1 MIVPGH
7 QRRIVTPGQV
17 FRYLVVTSRQVVDQ
31 GWIVRISLPMLTHR
45 LSPAFAQPLQGEL
58 AVITRT
64 TGYKLRRA
72 AALTNYPGVITT
84 SGAAPAQAS
93 LLGGLLGTVGGLVGG
108 LVGVV
113 STALDT
119 TTGLLTGADWG
130 YSTTQTSMGLV
141 NQTVGADTVQGRG
154 YTGKGVGVALID
166 SGVVPVQGLTSG
178 NVVNGPDLSLDNPSF
193 QLTNHDGFGHG
204 THMAGIIAG
213 NDGTSTGFKGVAPG
227 AKLLSVKVGAYD
239 GAVDVSQVIAAIDWV
254 VQHKADNGMNVR
266 VINLSYGTNGVQ
278 SYQLDPLA
286 AAVEHAWQAGI
297 VVVVAGGNSGT
308 STTSLDN
315 PATDPFVISVGADD
329 PNGTANELDDV
340 IPDFSSRG
348 SSSRHV
354 DLVAP
359 GQSIVSLRH
368 PGSVIDV
375 EYPKAVVNTRY
386 FKGSGTSQA
395 TAVVSGAVALLLQQH
410 PTWTPDQV
418 KAALTSTPVRLPQAS
433 SQDRGAGLLNVV
445 AASAAIPGTSAQ
457 PWTPSSGLGTLEGA
471 RGSDHVGDNG
481 TDLTG
486 EKDIFGRPW
495 VASTWAAASASRTAW
510 SGGVWNGST
519 WTGTCWCSTS
529 WANSTWS
536 NSTWSGN
543 DWANST
549 WSSHTWSA
557 ETWDSHTWSGSGWVS
572 HTWSGHSWSGSAWG

>member
-1 MIVPGH
+1 MIVPAH

-17 FRYLVVTSRQVVDQ
+17 FGYLVVTSRQVVDQ
-31 GWIVRISLPMLTHR
+31 DWIVHISLPMLTHR

-72 AALTNYPGVITT
+72 AALTLACGVIST

-130 YSTTQTSMGLV
+130 YSASQTSMSSV
-141 NQTVGADTVQGRG
+141 EQTIGADKMWSLG

-178 NVVNGPDLSLDNPSF
+178 NVVNGPDLSLDNPMRG
-193 QLTNHDGFGHG
+193 LVDKDGFGHG

-213 NDGTSTGFKGVAPG
+213 NDGTAGGFKGVAPG
-227 AKLLSVKVGAYD
+227 AKLLDVKVGAYD

-254 VQHKADNGMNVR
+254 VQHRADNGMNIR
-266 VINLSYGTNGVQ
+266 VINLSYGTDGVQ
-278 SYQLDPLA
+278 GTQVDPLA
-286 AAVEHAWQAGI
+286 AAVEHAWQKGI
-297 VVVVAGGNSGT
+297 VVVVAGGNTGT
-308 STTSLDN
+308 TRTSLDN
-315 PATDPFVISVGADD
+315 PATDPFVLSVGADD
-329 PNGTANELDDV
+329 TKGTTAATDDV
-340 IPDFSSRG
+340 IPTFSARG
-348 SSSRHV
+348 SSTRHV

-359 GQSIVSLRH
+359 GQSIVSLRD
-368 PGSVIDV
+368 PGSVIDT
-375 EYPKAVVNTRY
+375 EYPKAVVNTRF

-410 PTWTPDQV
+410 PTWTPDTV
-418 KAALTSTPVRLPQAS
+418 KAALTATAVPLPQATA
-433 SQDRGAGLLNVV
+433 QDRGAGLLNVV
-445 AASAAIPGTSAQ
+445 AAGAAIVPTTPQS
-457 PWTPSSGLGTLEGA
+457 WTKSNGLGTLEGA
-471 RGSDHVGDNG
+471 RGTKHVGSNG

-486 EKDIFGRPW
+486 EQDIFGAAWRPS
-495 VASTWAAASASRTAW
+495 VWAPASAAGTAW
-510 SGGVWNGST
+510 SGGSWNGTVWAGSCWCGTSWATSTWANAT
-519 WTGTCWCSTS
+519 WTGSD
-529 WANSTWS
+529 
-536 NSTWSGN
+536 WSGQH
-543 DWANST
+543 
-549 WSSHTWSA
+549 WSGQYWSGQH
-557 ETWDSHTWSGSGWVS
+557 WSGQYWSGSGW
-572 HTWSGHSWSGSAWG
+572 SG

>member
-1 MIVPGH
+1 MIVPRH

-17 FRYLVVTSRQVVDQ
+17 FGYLVVTSRQVVDQ
-31 GWIVRISLPMLTHR
+31 GWIVHISLPMLTHR

-72 AALTNYPGVITT
+72 AALTLACGVITT

-130 YSTTQTSMGLV
+130 YSNSQTSMSLV
-141 NQTVGADTVQGRG
+141 NQTVGADTVQSRG

-193 QLTNHDGFGHG
+193 QLANNDGFGHG
-204 THMAGIIAG
+204 THMAGIIVG

-239 GAVDVSQVIAAIDWV
+239 GAVDVSQVIAALDWV
-254 VQHKADNGMNVR
+254 VQHRADNGMNIR
-266 VINLSYGTNGVQ
+266 VINLSYGTDGVQ
-278 SYQLDPLA
+278 SYQVDPLA
-286 AAVEHAWQAGI
+286 AAVEHAWQHGI
-297 VVVVAGGNSGT
+297 VVVVAGGNTGT
-308 STTSLDN
+308 TRTSLDN
-315 PATDPFVISVGADD
+315 PATDPFVLSVGADD
-329 PNGTANELDDV
+329 TKGTTGATDDV
-340 IPDFSSRG
+340 VPTFSARG
-348 SSSRHV
+348 SAARHV

-359 GQSIVSLRH
+359 GQSIVSLRDQ
-368 PGSVIDV
+368 GSVIDT
-375 EYPKAVVNTRY
+375 EYPKAVVNTRF

-395 TAVVSGAVALLLQQH
+395 TAVVSGTVALLLQQH
-410 PTWTPDQV
+410 PTWTPDQG
-418 KAALTSTPVRLPQAS
+418 KAALTTTAVPLPQATA
-433 SQDRGAGLLNVV
+433 QDRGAGLVNVF
-445 AASAAIPGTSAQ
+445 AAGTAVLGTSPQA
-457 PWTPSSGLGTLEGA
+457 WTKSTGLGTLEA
-471 RGSDHVGDNG
+471 SRGTKHVGSNG

-486 EKDIFGRPW
+486 EQDIIGAAWRPSVW
-495 VASTWAAASASRTAW
+495 APASASGATWTGGSWNGTVWAGSCWCGTSWATSTWASAA
-510 SGGVWNGST
+510 
-519 WTGTCWCSTS
+519 WTGTD
-529 WANSTWS
+529 
-536 NSTWSGN
+536 WSGQY
-543 DWANST
+543 
-549 WSSHTWSA
+549 WSGQYWSGQH
-557 ETWDSHTWSGSGWVS
+557 WSGQYWSGSGWS
-572 HTWSGHSWSGSAWG
+572 GQYWSGQHWSGSTWS

>member
-1 MIVPGH
+1 MIVPRH
-7 QRRIVTPGQV
+7 QRRIVTPGQAL
-17 FRYLVVTSRQVVDQ
+17 RYLVVTSRQVVDQ
-31 GWIVRISLPMLTHR
+31 GWIVHISLPMLTHR

-72 AALTNYPGVITT
+72 AALTLACGVITT

-130 YSTTQTSMGLV
+130 YSSTQTSMGLV

-178 NVVNGPDLSLDNPSF
+178 NVVNGPDLSLDNPSL
-193 QLTNHDGFGHG
+193 QLANHDGFGHG

-239 GAVDVSQVIAAIDWV
+239 GAVDVSQVIAGIDWV
-254 VQHKADNGMNVR
+254 VQHRNDNGMNVR

-329 PNGTANELDDV
+329 PNGTANELDDL

-359 GQSIVSLRH
+359 GQSIVSLRN
-368 PGSVIDV
+368 PGSVIDA

-395 TAVVSGAVALLLQQH
+395 TAVTSGAVALLLQRH

-418 KAALTSTPVRLPQAS
+418 KSALASSVVALPQATVR
-433 SQDRGAGLLNVV
+433 DRGAGLLNVLS
-445 AASAAIPGTSAQ
+445 ASTVLVGSSTQ
-457 PWTPSSGLGTLEGA
+457 TWTKSSGLGTLEGA
-471 RGSDHVGDNG
+471 RGTKHVGANG

-486 EKDIFGRPW
+486 EKDVFGADWHP
-495 VASTWAAASASRTAW
+495 STWSTASAAGAAW
-510 SGGVWNGST
+510 SGGSWNGHVWAGST
-519 WTGTCWCSTS
+519 WGGTV
-529 WANSTWS
+529 WANAV
-536 NSTWSGN
+536 
-543 DWANST
+543 WANAVWT
-549 WSSHTWSA
+549 
-557 ETWDSHTWSGSGWVS
+557 
-572 HTWSGHSWSGSAWG
+572 

>member
-1 MIVPGH
+1 M
-7 QRRIVTPGQV
+7 PGQAL
-17 FRYLVVTSRQVVDQ
+17 RYLVVTSRQVVDQ
-31 GWIVRISLPMLTHR
+31 GWIVHISLPMLTHR

-72 AALTNYPGVITT
+72 AALTLACGVITT

-130 YSTTQTSMGLV
+130 YSSTQTSMGLV

-178 NVVNGPDLSLDNPSF
+178 NVVNGPDLSLDNPSL
-193 QLTNHDGFGHG
+193 QLANNDGFGHG

-239 GAVDVSQVIAAIDWV
+239 GAVDVSQVIAGIDWV
-254 VQHKADNGMNVR
+254 VQHRNDNGMNVR

-329 PNGTANELDDV
+329 PNGTANELDDT

-359 GQSIVSLRH
+359 GQSIVSLRN

-418 KAALTSTPVRLPQAS
+418 KAALTSTATPLLQAGA
-433 SQDRGAGLLNVV
+433 QARGAGLLDVV
-445 AASAAIPGTSAQ
+445 AASAAVPLASTQ
-457 PWTPSSGLGTLEGA
+457 TFTKSSGLGSLDSA
-471 RGSDHVGDNG
+471 RGTQHIGDAG

-486 EKDIFGRPW
+486 EQDIFGSPW
-495 VASTWAAASASRTAW
+495 HASTWAAASAAHTAW
-510 SGGVWNGST
+510 NGGTWNGNV
-519 WTGTCWCSTS
+519 WLGTCWCTTTWAGTS
-529 WANSTWS
+529 WTGHV
-536 NSTWSGN
+536 WSGD
-543 DWANST
+543 DWAGHV
-549 WSSHTWSA
+549 WSGHVWSG
-557 ETWDSHTWSGSGWVS
+557 ESWDGHVWSGSGWSGHV
-572 HTWSGHSWSGSAWG
+572 WSGHVWSGSQWA

>member
-1 MIVPGH
+1 MIVPRH
-7 QRRIVTPGQV
+7 QHRIVTPGQA
-17 FRYLVVTSRQVVDQ
+17 FGYLVVTSKQVVDQ
-31 GWIVRISLPMLTHR
+31 GWIVHISLPMFTHR

-72 AALTNYPGVITT
+72 AALTLACGVITT

-130 YSTTQTSMGLV
+130 YSSTQTSMGLV

-178 NVVNGPDLSLDNPSF
+178 NVVNGPDLSLDNPSL
-193 QLTNHDGFGHG
+193 QLANHDGFGHG

-213 NDGTSTGFKGVAPG
+213 NDGTATGFKGVAPG
-227 AKLLSVKVGAYD
+227 AKLLSVKVGAYA
-239 GAVDVSQVIAAIDWV
+239 GAVDVSQVIAGIDWV
-254 VQHKADNGMNVR
+254 VQHRNDNGINVR

-308 STTSLDN
+308 TRTSLDN
-315 PATDPFVISVGADD
+315 PATDPFVLAVGADD
-329 PNGTANELDDV
+329 TQQTASSVDDE
-340 IPDFSSRG
+340 IPTFSARG
-348 SSSRHV
+348 SAARHV

-359 GQSIVSLRH
+359 GQSIVSLRN

-386 FKGSGTSQA
+386 FKGSGSSQA

-418 KAALTSTPVRLPQAS
+418 KQALTSTATLLPQAT
-433 SQDRGAGLLNVV
+433 SQARGAGLLDVL
-445 AASAAIPGTSAQ
+445 AASAAVPLASTQ
-457 PWTPSSGLGTLEGA
+457 TFTKSSGLGSLESA
-471 RGSDHVGDNG
+471 RGTQHIGDAG

-486 EKDIFGRPW
+486 EQDIFGSPW
-495 VASTWAAASASRTAW
+495 HASSWAAASAAHTAW
-510 SGGVWNGST
+510 SGGTWNGKAWAGS
-519 WTGTCWCSTS
+519 CWCGASWTS
-529 WANSTWS
+529 
-536 NSTWSGN
+536 
-543 DWANST
+543 ST
-549 WSSHTWSA
+549 WSSTL
-557 ETWDSHTWSGSGWVS
+557 WSGSDWAGTSWS
-572 HTWSGHSWSGSAWG
+572 AQHWSAQHWSSGYWSGTGWSAQH

>member
-1 MIVPGH
+1 MRVRMGSKA
-7 QRRIVTPGQV
+7 
-17 FRYLVVTSRQVVDQ
+17 SRVAAFTLAC
-31 GWIVRISLPMLTHR
+31 GL
-45 LSPAFAQPLQGEL
+45 LSTA
-58 AVITRT
+58 
-64 TGYKLRRA
+64 
-72 AALTNYPGVITT
+72 
-84 SGAAPAQAS
+84 GAAPAQAG
-93 LLGGLLGTVGGLVGG
+93 LLGGLLGTVTGVVGG

-130 YSTTQTSMGLV
+130 YSDSQTSMGLV
-141 NQTVGADTVQGRG
+141 NQTIGADKMQSLG

-166 SGVVPVQGLTSG
+166 TGVAPVQGLTSG
-178 NVVNGPDLSLDNPSF
+178 NVVNGPDLSLDNPMAT
-193 QLTNHDGFGHG
+193 LLDVDGFGHG

-227 AKLLSVKVGAYD
+227 AKILSVKTGAYD

-254 VQHKADNGMNVR
+254 VQHRTDNGMNVR

-308 STTSLDN
+308 NQASLDN
-315 PATDPFVISVGADD
+315 PATDPYVLSVGADD
-329 PNGTANELDDV
+329 PVDTASAYDDT

-359 GQSIVSLRH
+359 GQSIVSLRD
-368 PGSVIDV
+368 PGSVIDG
-375 EYPKAVVNTRY
+375 EYPKAVVNTRF

-418 KAALTSTPVRLPQAS
+418 KAALVSSAVALPQATS
-433 SQDRGAGLLNVV
+433 RDRGAGLLNVLG
-445 AASAAIPGTSAQ
+445 ASTTVVGTSAQ
-457 PWTPSSGLGTLEGA
+457 TWTKSSGLGTLEGA
-471 RGSDHVGDNG
+471 RGSVHVGDNG
-481 TDLTG
+481 TDLSG
-486 EKDIFGRPW
+486 EKDIMGAPW
-495 VASTWAAASASRTAW
+495 QAATWAAASSAHTAW
-510 SGGVWNGST
+510 NGGTWNGHV
-519 WTGTCWCSTS
+519 WAGTCWCSTS
-529 WANSTWS
+529 WTGTSWTGHM
-536 NSTWSGN
+536 WSGS
-543 DWANST
+543 DWAGSS
-549 WSSHTWSA
+549 WSGHMWSA
-557 ETWDSHTWSGSGWVS
+557 DTWDGHMWSGSGWS
-572 HTWSGHSWSGSAWG
+572 GHMWSGHMWSGALWG